1 MAAGMTIC
9 IHPAPF
15 GATRP
20 VASGGRIAAFALH
33 LPLVQA

>member
-1 MAAGMTIC
+1 MTIC

-20 VASGGRIAAFALH
+20 AASAGCIAVFALH